1 MTKARKKYSG
11 KFKFQVVMEALVG
24 ERTVSEIARGYDIN
38 PNLIGK
44 WKQEF
49 LNKGHTLFEQSN
61 SSENPEKRIEELERM
76 IGKLTVELDLAKN
89 FLRRYSCR

>member
-11 KFKFQVVMEALVG
+11 KFRFQVVMEALVG
-24 ERTVSEIARGYDIN
+24 ERTISEIARSYDIN

-44 WKQEF
+44 WKQDF
-49 LNKGHTLFEQSN
+49 LNTGHTLFEQS
-61 SSENPEKRIEELERM
+61 SSSDNPEKRIEELERM